1 MMIEFLRRNV
11 WASVLLLVIRIY
23 VGYTWISAGIHKLF
37 AGSFDASGFL
47 KSAVAKAGG
56 ESPVVQGW
64 WASFLEH
71 VALPHANMFSLMVQ
85 WGELLVGIGLIL
97 GVLTRTSAFF
107 GIMMNTAFLLSGS
120 ISLNPVMML
129 LTMFILVA
137 YTNAGRFGLDRYLL
151 SKLKP
156 ARSQSPHSAAPSA

>member
-1 MMIEFLRRNV
+1 MIEFLRRNV

-23 VGYTWISAGIHKLF
+23 VGYTWISAGIHKAF

-71 VALPHANMFSLMVQ
+71 VALPHANIFSLMVQ
-85 WGELLVGIGLIL
+85 WGEFLVGIGLIL

-107 GIMMNTAFLLSGS
+107 GIAMNTAFLLSGS
-120 ISLNPVMML
+120 ISINPVMMIL
-129 LTMFILVA
+129 SMFILVA
-137 YTNAGRFGLDRYLL
+137 YTNAGRFGLDHYLL
-151 SKLKP
+151 SKLKQT
-156 ARSQSPHSAAPSA
+156 RSQSPHSAAPSA